1 MHQTEEK
8 KIKDLKGH
16 ELDTFSGQGMLQL
29 FQKETMANS
38 DGKLPHFPPP
48 TYTPRRVGQHTH
60 LYPLPPCTPLP
71 LSLISPAQ
79 PPCTGGRTV
88 PDSPPSLAPAPRP
101 SLTGLHAMYCQ
112 DLAIQSLRDR
122 LGTSSTG
129 SSPSSRR
136 DPSGERA
143 GQSLRT
149 PPWPPCRAPGPAAG
163 KCSSRPPSLRKLS
176 QSSEKKKKL
185 VQQKIHFKNN
195 LPKQKTPPRTPRT
208 TPGTETKSMTSPTAT
223 SSDAGRC
230 TPGLDS
236 GRSRCPSTFTY
247 FEKLC

>member
-1 MHQTEEK
+1 MEE
-8 KIKDLKGH
+8 
-16 ELDTFSGQGMLQL
+16 
-29 FQKETMANS
+29 
-38 DGKLPHFPPP
+38 
-48 TYTPRRVGQHTH
+48 Y
-60 LYPLPPCTPLP
+60 LP
-71 LSLISPAQ
+71 L
-79 PPCTGGRTV
+79 
-88 PDSPPSLAPAPRP
+88 
-101 SLTGLHAMYCQ
+101 
-112 DLAIQSLRDR
+112 IQSLRDR

-129 SSPSSRR
+129 SSPSSHR
-136 DPSGERA
+136 DPNGERA

-195 LPKQKTPPRTPRT
+195 LPEQKPPPRTPRT
-208 TPGTETKSMTSPTAT
+208 TPGPASPVGLPPTSPQSPPTECRGEEVLQPLSEQLKKESIPEKIQTLKIIETKSMTSPTAT

>member
-1 MHQTEEK
+1 M
-8 KIKDLKGH
+8 
-16 ELDTFSGQGMLQL
+16 
-29 FQKETMANS
+29 
-38 DGKLPHFPPP
+38 
-48 TYTPRRVGQHTH
+48 
-60 LYPLPPCTPLP
+60 
-71 LSLISPAQ
+71 
-79 PPCTGGRTV
+79 

-143 GQSLRT
+143 GRSLRT

-208 TPGTETKSMTSPTAT
+208 TPGTASPVGLPPTSPQSPPTKCRREEVFQPLSEQLKKENIPEKIQTQKIIETKSMTSPTAT
-223 SSDAGRC
+223 SSDACRC
-230 TPGLDS
+230 TPGLP
-236 GRSRCPSTFTY
+236 GQWEIKVSTFTY